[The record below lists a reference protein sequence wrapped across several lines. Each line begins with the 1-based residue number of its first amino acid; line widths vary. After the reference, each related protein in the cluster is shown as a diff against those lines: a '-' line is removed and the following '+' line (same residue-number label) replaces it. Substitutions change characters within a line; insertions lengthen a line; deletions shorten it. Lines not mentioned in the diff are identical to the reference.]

1 MIYPA
6 TYDIVVLQNATW
18 KNQFRATENQKQ
30 VAIDISG
37 STFTA
42 NCHGFGN
49 GQKVVFAGGSLPC
62 GMTDNTVYYVI
73 ASGLTNDSFK
83 VATTSGGTSLA
94 LNGTASGT
102 SYVSTPMN
110 LSGYTVDADIRG
122 LIENQYVGTFTTSL
136 VNATE
141 GLFQLELSP
150 TTTSGFEIGQF
161 GYDVSLTSSGGERYY
176 WLTGRMTVQSTYSRN

>member
-18 KNQFRATENQKQ
+18 KNQFRATENQQ
-30 VAIDISG
+30 ETTINISG

-83 VATTSGGTSLA
+83 VATTSGGASLS
-94 LNGTASGT
+94 LHGTASGVH
-102 SYVSTPMN
+102 YVSTPVN
-110 LSGYTVDADIRG
+110 LSGYTVDSDIRG
-122 LIENQYVGTFTTSL
+122 LLDNSYIGTFSQSL
-136 VNATE
+136 IDAAN
-141 GLFQLELSP
+141 GLFQIELSP
-150 TTTSGFEIGQF
+150 ATTSGLQTGQF

-176 WLTGRMTVQSTYSRN
+176 WLTGVMTVQTTYSRT